1 VTHYLSRLF
10 ELLFFPPGV
19 FLLLLILSVLLI
31 SHLKTLKR
39 LIILQVLLIYLLTI
53 PVTNHYLFSFLET
66 IPALTL
72 EQIQAN
78 SISEGKS
85 GEEQADVIVVLA
97 GGIKSYQKEYHGPDI
112 GYFTQLRLRYAAWL
126 QKKTGLPIVVTGGVE
141 REGITE
147 AALMKQ
153 VLQNEYA
160 VRQRIF
166 VESESQNTY
175 ENSLYTHKILAQN
188 GFKHF
193 YLVTSAFHMPRALA
207 AFRNSDTKV
216 IPAPMGF
223 FHNSM
228 DFLPGDFLPNSK
240 SLWQNYLALHEIIG
254 FYWYKLR
261 Y

>member
-1 VTHYLSRLF
+1 MTHYLSRLF
-10 ELLFFPPGV
+10 ELFFFPPGV

-31 SHLKTLKR
+31 NNLKTLKR
-39 LIILQVLLIYLLTI
+39 LIILQVLLMYLLSI
-53 PVTNHYLFSFLET
+53 PVSSHYLFSFLET

-72 EQIQAN
+72 EQIQPDAVKEKV
-78 SISEGKS
+78 S
-85 GEEQADVIVVLA
+85 EEQADVIVVLA

-160 VRQRIF
+160 VTQRIF

-188 GFKHF
+188 GFKQF

-207 AFRNSDTKV
+207 AFGNFDTKV